1 MSNEQPENVA
11 VSTEALSAEER
22 DEYLRETEELMDAA
36 EERVEARIAA
46 EDASHDAS
54 NDEGGAFEE
63 GVTAADLVKPSPEK
77 LQAIL
82 EGALLAWGRPLSID
96 QMGVMFIDTAR
107 PEKNEFREALEA
119 IADRW
124 QGMGIDLVEVASGWR
139 AQVAKPVANHVARLW
154 EEKPTRY
161 SRALLETLALIAYR
175 QPITRGEIEEIRG
188 VTVSSSILKTLQER
202 EWIRSLGHKEVPGR
216 PELLGTTKQF
226 LDYFNLKSLDQLPT
240 LMELR
245 DMFPEEAPQEPATVT
260 PIHPERMANAE
271 AAEGEGEADE
281 GAIPAA
287 WAGLAE
293 GEEDDGVVD
302 EEALDVEIEA
312 LMETVRNVNID
323 LKPMPGSEEESA
335 DAEDAE
341 DLGPDAASAT
351 AQN

>member
-1 MSNEQPENVA
+1 
-11 VSTEALSAEER
+11 
-22 DEYLRETEELMDAA
+22 
-36 EERVEARIAA
+36 
-46 EDASHDAS
+46 
-54 NDEGGAFEE
+54 
-63 GVTAADLVKPSPEK
+63 
-77 LQAIL
+77 
-82 EGALLAWGRPLSID
+82 LAWGRPLSIE

-107 PEKNEFREALEA
+107 PEKAEFREALEA
-119 IADRW
+119 IAERW
-124 QGMGIDLVEVASGWR
+124 QGMGIELVEVASGWR
-139 AQVAKPVANHVARLW
+139 AQVATSVANHVARLW

-260 PIHPERMANAE
+260 PIHPERMANA
-271 AAEGEGEADE
+271 AAETDADQDIAEEGVV
-281 GAIPAA
+281 PAA

-302 EEALDVEIEA
+302 EEALDIEIEA

-323 LKPMPGSEEESA
+323 LKPMPGSEDEA
-335 DAEDAE
+335 DELSDE
-341 DLGPDAASAT
+341 DLDPDSSAAST
-351 AQN
+351 P

>member
-1 MSNEQPENVA
+1 MSSEHNQEVNV
-11 VSTEALSAEER
+11 ELSAEER
-22 DEYLRETEELMDAA
+22 DEHLRETEELIDAA
-36 EERVEARIAA
+36 EARVEARIAA
-46 EDASHDAS
+46 EDNAADAGDDQS
-54 NDEGGAFEE
+54 GAFEE
-63 GVTAADLVKPSPEK
+63 GVSAADLVKPSPEK
-77 LQAIL
+77 LRAIL
-82 EGALLAWGRPLSID
+82 EGALLAWGRPLSIE

-107 PEKNEFREALEA
+107 PEKAEFREALEA
-119 IADRW
+119 ISERW
-124 QGMGIDLVEVASGWR
+124 QGMGIELVEVASGWR
-139 AQVAKPVANHVARLW
+139 AQVATSVANHVARLW

-245 DMFPEEAPQEPATVT
+245 DMFPEEAAQEPATVT
-260 PIHPERMANAE
+260 PIHPERMANAV
-271 AAEGEGEADE
+271 AETDADQDIAEEGVV
-281 GAIPAA
+281 PAA

-302 EEALDVEIEA
+302 EEALDIEIEA

-323 LKPMPGSEEESA
+323 LKPMPGSEDEAGVLS
-335 DAEDAE
+335 DE
-341 DLGPDAASAT
+341 DLDPDSSAAST
-351 AQN
+351 P

>member
-1 MSNEQPENVA
+1 MSSEHNQDAP
-11 VSTEALSAEER
+11 LSAEER
-22 DEYLRETEELMDAA
+22 DEHLRETEELIDAA

-46 EDASHDAS
+46 EDE
-54 NDEGGAFEE
+54 EGGAFEE
-63 GVTAADLVKPSPEK
+63 GVSAADLVKPSPEK

-82 EGALLAWGRPLSID
+82 EGALLAWGRPLSIE

-107 PEKNEFREALEA
+107 PEKAEFREALEA
-119 IADRW
+119 IAER
-124 QGMGIDLVEVASGWR
+124 GHSMGIDLMEVASGWR
-139 AQVAKPVANHVARLW
+139 AQVATSVANHVARLW

-260 PIHPERMANAE
+260 PIHPERMANA
-271 AAEGEGEADE
+271 AAGEGEASDVAEDGAEE
-281 GAIPAA
+281 GAVPAA

-323 LKPMPGSEEESA
+323 LRPMPGSEEDNANAEGA
-335 DAEDAE
+335 D
-341 DLGPDAASAT
+341 DLDPEAT
-351 AQN
+351 AAQN

>member
-1 MSNEQPENVA
+1 MSSEHNQDVP
-11 VSTEALSAEER
+11 LSAEER
-22 DEYLRETEELMDAA
+22 DEHLRETEELIDAA

-46 EDASHDAS
+46 EDAGKETSDE
-54 NDEGGAFEE
+54 EGGAFEE
-63 GVTAADLVKPSPEK
+63 GVAAADLVKPSPEK

-82 EGALLAWGRPLSID
+82 EGALLAWGRPLSIE

-107 PEKNEFREALEA
+107 PEKTEFREALET
-119 IADRW
+119 IAERW
-124 QGMGIDLVEVASGWR
+124 QGMGIELLEVASGWR
-139 AQVAKPVANHVARLW
+139 AQVASSVANHVARLW

-260 PIHPERMANAE
+260 PIHPERMANTAE
-271 AAEGEGEADE
+271 TNADADAEEGAEEGAAEGT
-281 GAIPAA
+281 IPAA

-293 GEEDDGVVD
+293 GEEDEGVVD

-323 LKPMPGSEEESA
+323 LKPMPGSEE
-335 DAEDAE
+335 DAEAE
-341 DLGPDAASAT
+341 AEVDPNPASA
-351 AQN
+351 QN